1 MDNRLTEYFIETWSS
16 LDVKLRKLLV
26 ISDPETFVECIK
38 FAEKT
43 KYNVELTSYGYA
55 KLAVVKA
62 VKNTLGIGLKEAKDL
77 VDSAPC
83 ILLRTNDAEKAKSL
97 QKALIGAGGVIK
109 LKS

>member
-1 MDNRLTEYFIETWSS
+1 
-16 LDVKLRKLLV
+16 
-26 ISDPETFVECIK
+26 
-38 FAEKT
+38 
-43 KYNVELTSYGYA
+43 
-55 KLAVVKA
+55 
-62 VKNTLGIGLKEAKDL
+62 LKEAKDL